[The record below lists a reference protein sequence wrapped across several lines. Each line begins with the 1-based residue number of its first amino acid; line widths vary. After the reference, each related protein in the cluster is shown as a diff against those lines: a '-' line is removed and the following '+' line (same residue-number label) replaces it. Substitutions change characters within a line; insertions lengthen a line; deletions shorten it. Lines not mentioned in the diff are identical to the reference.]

1 MSQIKL
7 VSLHCDKL
15 QDSISED
22 EIVVRVNGTTVVGP
36 IGVHKNTTVP
46 LNATR
51 SFNGTAVV
59 TMVEEDPN
67 SHEDE
72 LGTAVVTDKEAG
84 QGNKTRAFAQAAHAR
99 YELTYSVT

>member
-1 MSQIKL
+1 MSQIRL

-22 EIVVRVNGTTVVGP
+22 EIRVRVNGSTVVGP
-36 IGVHKNTTVP
+36 IGVHKNATVP

-59 TMVEEDPN
+59 TMVEEDKN
-67 SHEDE
+67 SQEDE

-84 QGNKTRAFAQAAHAR
+84 QGNKTRAFAQATHAR
-99 YELTYSVT
+99 YELTYNVT

>member
-1 MSQIKL
+1 MSQIRL

-22 EIVVRVNGTTVVGP
+22 EIVVRVNETTVVGP
-36 IGVHKNTTVP
+36 LGVHKNKTVP
-46 LNATR
+46 LNAIR

-59 TMVEEDPN
+59 TMVEEDKN

-72 LGTAVVTDKEAG
+72 LGTIVVTDKEAG
-84 QGNKTRAFAQAAHAR
+84 QGNKTRAFDHAAHAR
-99 YELTYSVT
+99 YELTYIVT

>member
-22 EIVVRVNGTTVVGP
+22 EIKVRVNGATVVGP
-36 IGVHKNTTVP
+36 IGVHKNATVP
-46 LNATR
+46 LSATR

-59 TMVEEDPN
+59 TMVEEDKN
-67 SHEDE
+67 SQEDE
-72 LGTAVVTDKEAG
+72 LGTVVVTDKEAG

-99 YELTYSVT
+99 YELTYNVT